1 MFRDA
6 SMFQP
11 NSASRRF
18 IDITQAATV
27 CIDWLD

>member
-6 SMFQP
+6 QMFQP
-11 NSASRRF
+11 NSASRCF
-18 IDITQAATV
+18 INITQAATV